1 MELAPQ
7 IQLAREV
14 SPSRNQDNDVMT
26 ASYDTIL
33 FFPFFTE
40 FGMHKITWPFNHLFT
55 WQIKK
60 IFLYSRKS
68 YDQQTW

>member
-40 FGMHKITWPFNHLFT
+40 FGMHKIT
-55 WQIKK
+55 
-60 IFLYSRKS
+60 
-68 YDQQTW
+68 